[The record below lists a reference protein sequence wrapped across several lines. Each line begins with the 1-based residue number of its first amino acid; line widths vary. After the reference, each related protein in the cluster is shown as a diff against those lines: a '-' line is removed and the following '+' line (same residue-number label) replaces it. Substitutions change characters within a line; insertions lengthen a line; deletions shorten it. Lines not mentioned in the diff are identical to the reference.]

1 MPSIVEFS
9 HLKNLPFK
17 ELCAFEA
24 AARLGSF
31 TLAADELCVTGSAV
45 SHRIRH
51 LEEQLGAQLFQRSG
65 NRMSV
70 TAVGITYLD
79 AITKALVGLR
89 AAADTI
95 DATEHKLIRIIVAPM
110 LGTTWLLS
118 RLARYQAQHP
128 DILFEI
134 TTVNAA
140 DDPLT
145 ADCDMIFHYG
155 LQEQMGMRS
164 IEIFTDHLYAVCS
177 PAYLEAHGPFETFE
191 DFLRNDLVRYGLLPW
206 QEWFKS
212 AFGRNHTPL
221 HGCYFDDAL
230 TMLEAVACGA
240 GIAVIT
246 HVCIAGMLRDRRLV
260 LAHPHVA
267 GTYRYFAGVTS
278 AGAIKPAVQGL
289 FAWMAAEVAHPL
301 TDSIL

>member
-1 MPSIVEFS
+1 MPSTVEFS

-31 TLAADELCVTGSAV
+31 VRAADELCVTASAV

-51 LEEQLGAQLFQRSG
+51 LERQLGAQLFQRSG
-65 NRMSV
+65 NQMSV
-70 TAVGITYLD
+70 TAVGITYFD
-79 AITKALVGLR
+79 AITKALYGLR
-89 AAADTI
+89 AAADAI
-95 DATEHKLIRIIVAPM
+95 DATEHKLIRITVAPM

-118 RLARYQAQHP
+118 RLSRYQAQHS

-140 DDPLT
+140 DDPRT
-145 ADCDMIFHYG
+145 ADCDMVFHYG
-155 LQEQMGMRS
+155 EPDQMGTRA

-177 PAYLEAHGPFETFE
+177 PAYLAAHGPFEALE
-191 DFLRNDLVRYGLLPW
+191 DFLGNDLVRYGLLPW

-212 AFGRNHTPL
+212 AFGANHTPL

-230 TMLEAVACGA
+230 TMLEAVAQDA

-246 HVCIAGMLRDRRLV
+246 NVCIEAMLRDKRLV
-260 LAHPHVA
+260 LAHRHAA
-267 GTYRYFAGVTS
+267 GSYRYFAGMTS
-278 AGAIKPAVQGL
+278 AGSIKPAVQGL
-289 FAWMAAEVAHPL
+289 FAWVANDVTHGEF
-301 TDSIL
+301 